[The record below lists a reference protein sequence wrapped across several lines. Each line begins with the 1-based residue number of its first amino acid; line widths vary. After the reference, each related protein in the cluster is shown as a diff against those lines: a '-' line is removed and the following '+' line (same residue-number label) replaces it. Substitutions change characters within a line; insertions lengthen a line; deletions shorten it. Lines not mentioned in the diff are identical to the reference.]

1 MRLSEHGGGEF
12 MGEMLGRL
20 QNEQDLHRRC
30 LLLVGYLTEQLKDV
44 GVRPI
49 IVGGQAVEL
58 YTFQDYTTLDV
69 DLVSSHN
76 HLVGNILES
85 LGFARMPGVSRFS
98 KQNKEAKS

>member
-1 MRLSEHGGGEF
+1 